1 MFEGWFYVSF
11 DEALACV
18 ILRYDDR
25 LHIFSIDSDDA
36 ASIQFAPSDFLSLGR
51 ASIVSATAIAPPAN
65 CDSGMWR
72 LFALS
77 VLSAP

>member
-1 MFEGWFYVSF
+1 MFQGLFYGSF
-11 DEALACV
+11 HEALVLV
-18 ILRYDDR
+18 IVRYDDR
-25 LHIFSIDSDDA
+25 LHIFSEDSEDA